1 MFYNDTD
8 PEGDDLEAQIVTG
21 PTYASDFTLQT
32 SGTFTYTHDGSETT
46 TDSFTYRAF
55 DGAKFGNT
63 VTVTIQI
70 NPVNDCP
77 TVQNA
82 LPDVN
87 VSENASDTII
97 NLGNVFDDVDRVG
110 GNPDSLSY
118 TVTHTGTGI
127 ATVTINTATVTI
139 DYIENQSGS
148 FVVTVTADDNAG
160 CNTTND
166 VFNVIVSRCK

>member
-1 MFYNDTD
+1 M
-8 PEGDDLEAQIVTG
+8 
-21 PTYASDFTLQT
+21 
-32 SGTFTYTHDGSETT
+32 
-46 TDSFTYRAF
+46 
-55 DGAKFGNT
+55 
-63 VTVTIQI
+63 
-70 NPVNDCP
+70 
-77 TVQNA
+77 
-82 LPDVN
+82 
-87 VSENASDTII
+87 SENASDTII

-110 GNPDSLSY
+110 GIPDSLSY

-166 VFNVIVSRCK
+166 VFNVIVNDVNNPPLTVTESITLQKAGTATITYRGSSNVLLTIAISMEIVLLLKLKVTPLCIIFFFTNFRYI